1 MFLVHLQMKNGSM
14 GKGTFTNREK
24 RQRYLPAFLRCS
36 AVAQPELISCFKTH
50 GDPMNFKPFVLVSLF
65 NLLSLF
71 LQETHTNHFLIC
83 F

>member
-50 GDPMNFKPFVLVSLF
+50 GDPMNFKPFGF
-65 NLLSLF
+65 GLSF
-71 LQETHTNHFLIC
+71 
-83 F
+83 